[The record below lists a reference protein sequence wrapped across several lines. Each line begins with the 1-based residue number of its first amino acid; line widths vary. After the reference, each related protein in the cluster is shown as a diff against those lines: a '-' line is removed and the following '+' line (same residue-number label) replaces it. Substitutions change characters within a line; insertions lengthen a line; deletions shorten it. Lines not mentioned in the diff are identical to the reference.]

1 MRRGPGW
8 DPLGVSWYDD
18 GNLTAATDHSMPEF
32 RGQAAEMQAGR
43 ALCRLLLL
51 QVTQLVAAADIAP
64 DPTRHRESYGDSR
77 TIESCSRSPSNADSA
92 SELFE
97 FYGYIQ
103 GKFQSHSMCFP
114 QEYITIEKNGTFK
127 SNQVVHRS
135 DKSGESTKTSGLRT
149 AAFPDEAHSRN
160 KDDKSYVIKENAST
174 EGDVTVI
181 RRNNVDPG
189 AVPWTT
195 YIPWPSQNASREA
208 DMDLMTSLPAAL
220 WDRMEAARRTYVPCK
235 GK

>member
-18 GNLTAATDHSMPEF
+18 GHLTAAADHSVPEF

-43 ALCRLLLL
+43 AVCRLLLL

-64 DPTRHRESYGDSR
+64 DQIRHRESYGDSR
-77 TIESCSRSPSNADSA
+77 TKESRSSSIADSA
-92 SELFE
+92 SGLFE
-97 FYGYIQ
+97 FNGYIE

-114 QEYITIEKNGTFK
+114 QEYITLEKNRTFK

-135 DKSGESTKTSGLRT
+135 DNSRESTKTSGLRT
-149 AAFPDEAHSRN
+149 AAFTDEAHSGDS
-160 KDDKSYVIKENAST
+160 DDKGYVIRDNGST
-174 EGDVTVI
+174 DGDITII
-181 RRNNVDPG
+181 RRNNIDPG
-189 AVPWTT
+189 AIPWTT
-195 YIPWPSQNASREA
+195 YIAWPSQNVSREE
-208 DMDLMTSLPAAL
+208 DMNLMTSLPAAL
-220 WDRMEAARRTYVPCK
+220 WDRMEAARRMYASCE